1 MTFQE
6 AYDIIMTEQADQADT
21 KQAIDLMNWYK
32 DNVLE
37 LEDYET
43 DKLYKAL
50 DRIKKRN
57 EWNTYISDGKLI
69 IEPHSEEIE
78 AIINTD
84 DFKNYV
90 SEAVGRYTNCY
101 SGGFEHETDKD

>member
-6 AYDIIMTEQADQADT
+6 AYKIVMNEQADQADT

-32 DNVLE
+32 DNLLE

-50 DRIKKRN
+50 ERINDRK
-57 EWNTYISDGKLI
+57 EWHTYTSNGKLI
-69 IEPHSEEIE
+69 IEPHNEDIE
-78 AIINTD
+78 AIIKTD

-90 SEAVGRYTNCY
+90 SDMIKKYT
-101 SGGFEHETDKD
+101 KK

>member
-6 AYDIIMTEQADQADT
+6 AYNIIMNEQADQADT

-32 DNVLE
+32 ENVLE

-50 DRIKKRN
+50 EHINKRN
-57 EWNTYISDGKLI
+57 EWHTYISNGKLI
-69 IEPHSEEIE
+69 VEPHSEDIE
-78 AIINTD
+78 AIIKTD
-84 DFKNYV
+84 DFKSYV
-90 SEAVGRYTNCY
+90 SEAVKSYC
-101 SGGFEHETDKD
+101 SGHFADLSWFIN